1 MTHDDVKMAKVVKD
15 IIYKVV
21 DSKTDIS
28 ERTDLISSH
37 ILDSISFI
45 KLVSEIENV
54 FDIELNI
61 NDLNIDKFKTINL
74 IVENISKYINK
85 D

>member
-1 MTHDDVKMAKVVKD
+1 MYDNIKIDKVVRE

-21 DSKTDIS
+21 DSETDIS

-54 FDIELNI
+54 FDIEFNI

-74 IVENISKYINK
+74 IVDNISKYINK

>member
-1 MTHDDVKMAKVVKD
+1 MEKLREELMWRMYDNIKIDKVVRE

-54 FDIELNI
+54 FDIE
-61 NDLNIDKFKTINL
+61 FKIEKSLLKGSTAIGL
-74 IVENISKYINK
+74 
-85 D
+85 

>member
-1 MTHDDVKMAKVVKD
+1 MYDNIKIDKVVRE

-54 FDIELNI
+54 FDIEFNI

-74 IVENISKYINK
+74 IVDNISKYINK

>member
-1 MTHDDVKMAKVVKD
+1 MYDNIKIDKVVRE

-45 KLVSEIENV
+45 KLLSEIENV
-54 FDIELNI
+54 FDIEFNI

-74 IVENISKYINK
+74 IVDNISKYINK